1 MELVERLEFLKKQ
14 ENPVTQPLV
23 KEVEQS
29 IQILIKVLD
38 EYG

>member
-14 ENPVTQPLV
+14 ENAVTQALV